1 MIELQKKII
10 NSRLSIPLTI
20 LLIIGLRL
28 HAGVDLLSPVHVAV
42 LLIHIG
48 IAFSL
53 FFMNHSFNIIRRK
66 TMIPS
71 IFFLLTTGTNE
82 YYFTNLTASLITLLI
97 MLCLMCTFASYR
109 NPDSQRYLFNISI
122 FLSAGSLLW
131 LPAIFFLPLFW
142 LSFIQFKAFNGK
154 SFLAS
159 LLGIL
164 LVFLFVFTW
173 AVYEGNPENILQK
186 LSVYR
191 NLFPVNLDTWS
202 PIEIV
207 RALYIAA
214 LSIISLIYLMR
225 NLYSEKIKSQTILF
239 HLYIFFV
246 VTMISAI
253 FFFSEK
259 YILCSMLYLFASLIV
274 SYMFTLFHK
283 KLVACLLLFSFL
295 FYICT
300 FFITHY
306 ETTLSKLYYGS
317 F

>member
-1 MIELQKKII
+1 MVELQKKII

-28 HAGVDLLSPVHVAV
+28 HAGVDLLSPIPVAV

-66 TMIPS
+66 TTLPS
-71 IFFLLTTGTNE
+71 IFFLLTTGTNA
-82 YYFTNLTASLITLLI
+82 YYFTNLTASVITLLI
-97 MLCLMCTFASYR
+97 ILCLICTFASYR

-122 FLSAGSLLW
+122 LLSVGALLW

-154 SFLAS
+154 SLLAS

-164 LVFLFVFTW
+164 LVLLFVFTW

-186 LSVYR
+186 LLAYR
-191 NLFPVNLDTWS
+191 NLFPADLDTWS
-202 PIEIV
+202 SIEIV

-239 HLYIFFV
+239 HLYIFFM
-246 VTMISAI
+246 VTMIGAV

-259 YILCSMLYLFASLIV
+259 YIFCSMLYLFASLII
-274 SYMFTLFHK
+274 SYLFTLFHK
-283 KLVACLLLFSFL
+283 KFVACLLLFSLL
-295 FYICT
+295 FYIST
-300 FFITHY
+300 YFIAYY
-306 ETTLSKLYYGS
+306 ETILSELYYGS